1 MAKLYCFI
9 RYKLNREL
17 NELRTFVADK
27 YKYNRTAP
35 STIWFDHYSITMAQ
49 QRIDEIVSQLRELNL
64 DTPVSKKE
72 VDKET
77 DD

>member
-1 MAKLYCFI
+1 MAKTYCFI
-9 RYKLNREL
+9 RYKLIREL
-17 NELRTFVADK
+17 DELRTFVAEK

-49 QRIDEIVSQLRELNL
+49 QRIDEILLQLLEHNR

-72 VDKET
+72 VDKEA
-77 DD
+77 DE